1 MIDKILSNIGSS
13 RTGQRF
19 FKWACKPASEKFLN
33 NNLPQLETVPA
44 TACYVV
50 STAKQKN
57 IDDDRKKMLQIQ
69 NAASGIV
76 GITIASTANRAI
88 GKFGEKVIQNLD
100 TNKINPDSIKQISTG
115 LRIALPLATTA
126 FCMRFLIPSCIALFS
141 GKVMDKVRSNREHKK
156 LNIKA

>member
-33 NNLPQLETVPA
+33 NTLPQIETLLA
-44 TACYVV
+44 TTCYVI

-69 NAASGIV
+69 NVASGLV
-76 GITIASTANRAI
+76 GIGIASSANRAI
-88 GKFGEKVIQNLD
+88 GKFGEKVIENETD
-100 TNKINPDSIKQISTG
+100 TTYDEVIYCTVCKYEIERITLEKEQVHKQDFSST
-115 LRIALPLATTA
+115 
-126 FCMRFLIPSCIALFS
+126 
-141 GKVMDKVRSNREHKK
+141 K
-156 LNIKA
+156 